1 MSQKL
6 IFSYAHMSQRG
17 SKQAMKAFHEVRNY
31 NSDFMVWYSTYENIS
46 FVAHWQ
52 KEIELVYVRSGEACF
67 HVADQSFIAHAG
79 DLVICESGQIHYSDS
94 YTTKNLLSFLI
105 FDTNVISSR
114 FHNPHF
120 KSALVTA
127 EELQNYGLTEALLRV
142 LSIVPDE
149 LDKKQPYYK
158 DIVSSS
164 IREFWFLLKRNL
176 PREEKAKDSSRR
188 SRMLEEFQ
196 ELLDHIDTHYF
207 EDLTLE
213 HAASMMHFSPSHFS
227 KTFKKLMGMNYV
239 TYVNMVRIEQA
250 IQMLTSNQHRMIDIA
265 LECGFSN
272 IRSFNRTFKEI
283 TGYTPTEFSAQVD
296 PDLYKTTY
304 YHRKSGEAEYVE
316 GDSTTMRLNFS

>member
-1 MSQKL
+1 MIFAILRKKAAQKRTK
-6 IFSYAHMSQRG
+6 HC
-17 SKQAMKAFHEVRNY
+17 MKAFHEVRNY
-31 NSDFMVWYSTYENIS
+31 NSDLMVWCSGYENIS

-52 KEIELVYVRSGEACF
+52 KEIELVYVQSGEASF
-67 HVADQSFIAHAG
+67 HVADQSFTAHAG

-105 FDTNVISSR
+105 FDTNIISSR

-120 KSALVTA
+120 KNALVTA
-127 EELQNYGLTEALLRV
+127 EELQNLGLSDALHRV
-142 LSIVPDE
+142 FSMVPKE
-149 LDKKQPYYK
+149 LANKQPYYK
-158 DIVSSS
+158 DIVTAA

-176 PREEKAKDSSRR
+176 PREEKAKDTSRR
-188 SRMLEEFQ
+188 NRMLEDFQ
-196 ELLDHIDTHYF
+196 ELLDYIDKHYA

-213 HAASMMHFSPSHFS
+213 HASSMLHFSPSHFS

-239 TYVNMVRIEQA
+239 TYLGMVRVEQA
-250 IQMLTSNQHRMIDIA
+250 IQMLSTNQYRMIDIA

-283 TGYTPTEFSAQVD
+283 TGYTPTDFSTQVD

-304 YHRKSGEAEYVE
+304 YHRKSGEAEYVV
-316 GDSTTMRLNFS
+316 GDSTTMRPNFT

>member
-1 MSQKL
+1 
-6 IFSYAHMSQRG
+6 
-17 SKQAMKAFHEVRNY
+17 MKAFHEVRNY
-31 NSDFMVWYSTYENIS
+31 NSDLMVWYSGYENIS

-52 KEIELVYVRSGEACF
+52 KEIELVYVRSGEASF
-67 HVADQSFIAHAG
+67 HVADHSFTAHAG

-94 YTTKNLLSFLI
+94 YHTKNLLDFLI
-105 FDTNVISSR
+105 FDTNLISSR

-120 KSALVTA
+120 KNALVTA
-127 EELQNYGLTEALLRV
+127 EELKNFGLTEALHRLFS
-142 LSIVPDE
+142 LVPEE
-149 LDKKQPYYK
+149 LGKKQPYYK
-158 DIVSSS
+158 DIVSAA
-164 IREFWFLLKRNL
+164 IKEFWFLLKRKL
-176 PREEKAKDSSRR
+176 PREEKAKDDRRR

-196 ELLDHIDTHYF
+196 ELLDYIDKHYT

-213 HAASMMHFSPSHFS
+213 NASSMMHFSPSHFS

-250 IQMLTSNQHRMIDIA
+250 IQMLSTNQYRMIDIA

-316 GDSTTMRLNFS
+316 GDSTTMRPNFS

>member
-1 MSQKL
+1 
-6 IFSYAHMSQRG
+6 
-17 SKQAMKAFHEVRNY
+17 MKAFHEVRNY
-31 NSDFMVWYSTYENIS
+31 SSDLMVWHSSYENIS

-52 KEIELVYVRSGEACF
+52 KEIELVYVHSGEASF
-67 HVADQSFIAHAG
+67 HVADQSFTAHAG

-105 FDTNVISSR
+105 FDTNIISSR

-120 KSALVTA
+120 KNALVTA
-127 EELQNYGLTEALLRV
+127 AELQELGLTAALQRV
-142 LSIVPDE
+142 FTMVPEE

-158 DIVSSS
+158 DIVVAA
-164 IREFWFLLKRNL
+164 IQEFWFLLKRNL
-176 PREEKAKDSSRR
+176 PREEKAKDDSRR

-196 ELLDHIDTHYF
+196 ELLDYIDKHHA
-207 EDLTLE
+207 EELTLE
-213 HAASMMHFSPSHFS
+213 FASSMMHFSPSHFS
-227 KTFKKLMGMNYV
+227 KTFKKLVGMNYV
-239 TYVNMVRIEQA
+239 TYVNMVRVERA
-250 IQMLTSNQHRMIDIA
+250 IQMLSTNQHRMIDIA

-304 YHRKSGEAEYVE
+304 YHRKSGDAEYVV
-316 GDSTTMRLNFS
+316 GDSTTMRPNFT